1 MNPESEQELEQRLQ
15 QLEAELSPPSPL
27 AGAQPQT
34 SQPTT
39 TTDSQSVELQL
50 QRFIGW
56 FNNLPGFAK
65 VVIVGIAIIV
75 SFAILRAVLKLVAAL
90 FSLAILAVV
99 LYFAYQFLVARS
111 QTKD

>member
-15 QLEAELSPPSPL
+15 QLEAELNPSPSSVPVSQ
-27 AGAQPQT
+27 AQT
-34 SQPTT
+34 SQPQPTT
-39 TTDSQSVELQL
+39 LTVELQL
-50 QRFIGW
+50 QRFVSW
-56 FNNLPGFAK
+56 FSNLPSFAK
-65 VVIVGIAIIV
+65 LIIVGIGILV